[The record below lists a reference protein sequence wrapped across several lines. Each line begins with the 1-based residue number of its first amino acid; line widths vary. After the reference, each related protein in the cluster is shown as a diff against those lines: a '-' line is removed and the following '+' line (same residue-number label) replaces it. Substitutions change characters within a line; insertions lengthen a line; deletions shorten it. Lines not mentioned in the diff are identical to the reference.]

1 LSTDR
6 HYSYHDTVAKKVISN
21 EFDAGA
27 VRLSTA
33 ERYSVHGL
41 KIIATSD
48 PIPTGPVVVSPTTP
62 YLVIRKIQKALIDMA
77 GNETGKSVLQKLDP
91 DLQGGFVAASD
102 ADYFEI
108 RNMINDV
115 PKTCGIDCHPK
126 VSF

>member
-1 LSTDR
+1 
-6 HYSYHDTVAKKVISN
+6 
-21 EFDAGA
+21 
-27 VRLSTA
+27 
-33 ERYSVHGL
+33 L

-48 PIPTGPVVVSPTTP
+48 PIPTGPVVVSPKTP
-62 YLVIRKIQKALIDMA
+62 YLVMRNIQRALLGMSEN
-77 GNETGKSVLQKLDP
+77 GSGKSVLQKLDP

-108 RNMINDV
+108 RNMINEV